1 MKKIRKRHLLIDMEQ
16 RQLVLNS
23 VIIDEYPKL
32 KRVLGKYKNIVKKDL
47 EDDDNFDSELRNI
60 IENVFKKIM
69 EVAVEEWYGA
79 NEFVVIDPINKK
91 DRTKC
96 SLCGTPNI
104 YIYHITNR
112 HNNIKLNVGSEC
124 INKFPGID
132 NKLLKGM
139 TINQAK
145 SKAIKDAKRLRR
157 LEVFNSRFPNSSTL
171 LLDWKK
177 EYINLPI
184 ILPIDL
190 HNSLTTLHEDTDHIF
205 QSYENGQGTNED
217 LDKFEEL
224 INLRR
229 ELINRANE
237 FINLNKDQKFICSK
251 EIYNWLRELGSEGD
265 KIIEI
270 IRNNESML
278 TKESITSIY
287 ESKFLD
293 KVIADFKVM
302 LLHTNVTI
310 ERVLDGDI
318 YFKFKD
324 RKRRLE
330 CSLYLSVKDFMQR
343 YGCKLLLEDQ
353 TITEYNLL
361 DDAKFSF
368 NEKNY
373 TIIIDEL
380 KDILYGTK
388 YKVTLDYEDMR
399 HGLEFVNS
407 QDNIFKNKISPTIFL
422 NNHRK
427 DILFKNVDTQKNICK
442 NISSI
447 RAWKP
452 LSDKEKYKVGNISKK
467 PEDYRTE
474 LKEESSNG

>member
-1 MKKIRKRHLLIDMEQ
+1 MEE

-23 VIIDEYPKL
+23 AIIDEYPKL
-32 KRVLGKYKNIVKKDL
+32 KKVLGKYKRIGIKDL
-47 EDDDNFDSELRNI
+47 ENYDDFDADLRNVI
-60 IENVFKKIM
+60 IHVFKQIM

-79 NEFVVIDPINKK
+79 HEFITIDPINPK
-91 DRTKC
+91 DRTRC
-96 SLCGTPNI
+96 SLCGRRNI

-124 INKFPGID
+124 INKFSGID
-132 NKLLKGM
+132 NKALMGM
-139 TINQAK
+139 TIKQAK
-145 SKAIKDAKRLRR
+145 SKAVKEAHRLRR
-157 LEVFNSRFPNSSTL
+157 IEAFNNRFPDSKVMLSN
-171 LLDWKK
+171 WKK
-177 EYINLPI
+177 EYNNLPI
-184 ILPIDL
+184 ILPNDL
-190 HNSLTTLHEDTDHIF
+190 HNNLTIL
-205 QSYENGQGTNED
+205 YEEADGIYKTYESGRGTNED
-217 LDKFEEL
+217 LDKFGEIINLREEL
-224 INLRR
+224 INKT
-229 ELINRANE
+229 NE

-330 CSLYLSVKDFMQR
+330 CSLYLSVKDFMQQ

-353 TITEYNLL
+353 TITEYNLV
-361 DDAKFSF
+361 DNAKFSF